1 MFDVSGQIAVI
12 TGAGQGLG
20 LTFARALAD
29 AGCTVV
35 LTGRDAERLEKAAA
49 DIDGARTAPFD
60 VTDAAGVSAAI
71 ARIERTI
78 GPISILVNNAGTTVR
93 RPLTDMAEQDWRTII
108 DTNLTGAFLVATET
122 ARHMMPRRRGKIIN
136 ICSIRAKGPRAG
148 SAAYAASKGGLKLL
162 TQGMCADWAPHG
174 IQVNAL
180 APGYIASGMADP
192 RLDLQAIAARTPAAR
207 LGTPDDLTG
216 TLIYLASPA
225 SDFVN
230 GQIIYVDGGY
240 SSIC

>member
-1 MFDVSGQIAVI
+1 
-12 TGAGQGLG
+12 
-20 LTFARALAD
+20 
-29 AGCTVV
+29 
-35 LTGRDAERLEKAAA
+35 
-49 DIDGARTAPFD
+49 
-60 VTDAAGVSAAI
+60 
-71 ARIERTI
+71 
-78 GPISILVNNAGTTVR
+78 
-93 RPLTDMAEQDWRTII
+93 
-108 DTNLTGAFLVATET
+108 
-122 ARHMMPRRRGKIIN
+122 MMPHRREKIIN
-136 ICSIRAKGPRAG
+136 ICSIRAEGPRAG

-180 APGYIASGMADP
+180 APGYITSGIADP
-192 RLDLQAIAARTPAAR
+192 RLDSQAIAARTPAAR
-207 LGTPDDLTG
+207 RGTPDDLTG

>member
-71 ARIERTI
+71 ARIERTV
-78 GPISILVNNAGTTVR
+78 GPISILINNAGTTTR
-93 RPLTDMAEQDWRTII
+93 APLTDVAERDWRTII
-108 DTNLTGAFLVATET
+108 DTNLTGAFLVGAET
-122 ARHMMPRRRGKIIN
+122 ARHMLPRGRGKIIN
-136 ICSIRAKGPRAG
+136 ICSIRSKGARAG

-162 TQGMCADWAPHG
+162 TQGMCADWGPHG

-192 RLDLQAIAARTPAAR
+192 RLDSAAITARTPAAR
-207 LGTPDDLTG
+207 LGAPDDLVG
-216 TLIYLASPA
+216 TLIYLASSA

>member
-20 LTFARALAD
+20 LSFARALAD

-49 DIDGARTAPFD
+49 DIDGAYTAPFD
-60 VTDAAGVSAAI
+60 VTDASGVSAAI

-108 DTNLTGAFLVATET
+108 
-122 ARHMMPRRRGKIIN
+122 
-136 ICSIRAKGPRAG
+136 
-148 SAAYAASKGGLKLL
+148 
-162 TQGMCADWAPHG
+162 
-174 IQVNAL
+174 
-180 APGYIASGMADP
+180 
-192 RLDLQAIAARTPAAR
+192 TP
-207 LGTPDDLTG
+207 T
-216 TLIYLASPA
+216 
-225 SDFVN
+225 
-230 GQIIYVDGGY
+230 
-240 SSIC
+240 

>member
-29 AGCTVV
+29 VGCTVV

-49 DIDGARTAPFD
+49 DIDGAYTAPFD
-60 VTDAAGVSAAI
+60 VTDAPGVSAAI

-93 RPLTDMAEQDWRTII
+93 RPLTEITEQDWRTII
-108 DTNLTGAFLVATET
+108 DTNLTGAFLVATEA

-136 ICSIRAKGPRAG
+136 ICSIRAKGARAC

-180 APGYIASGMADP
+180 APGYITSGMADP
-192 RLDLQAIAARTPAAR
+192 RLDSQAIAARTPAAR

-216 TLIYLASPA
+216 TLIYLASSA

>member
-1 MFDVSGQIAVI
+1 MFDVNGQIAVI

-20 LTFARALAD
+20 LSFARALAN

-49 DIDGARTAPFD
+49 DIDGAYTAPFD
-60 VTDAAGVSAAI
+60 VTDASGVSAAI

-93 RPLTDMAEQDWRTII
+93 RPLTDITEQDWRTII
-108 DTNLTGAFLVATET
+108 DTNLTGAFLVATEA

-136 ICSIRAKGPRAG
+136 ICSIRAKGARAG

-180 APGYIASGMADP
+180 APGYITSGMADP
-192 RLDLQAIAARTPAAR
+192 RLDSQAIAARTPAAR

-216 TLIYLASPA
+216 TLIYLASSA

>member
-1 MFDVSGQIAVI
+1 MFQVNGQVAVV

-20 LTFARALAD
+20 LSYAEALAA
-29 AGCTVV
+29 AGATVV

-49 DIDGARTAPFD
+49 GLDGAYCVPFD
-60 VTDAAGVSAAI
+60 VTDAPGVSAAI
-71 ARIERTI
+71 SQIEGTI
-78 GPISILVNNAGTTVR
+78 GPISILVNNAGTTIR
-93 RPLTDMAEQDWRTII
+93 RPLTELAEQDWRTVI

-136 ICSIRAKGPRAG
+136 ICSIRAKGARAG

-162 TQGMCADWAPHG
+162 TQGMCADWAPYG

-180 APGYIASGMADP
+180 APGYIDSGMADP
-192 RLDLQAIAARTPAAR
+192 RLDRESLAARIPAGR

-216 TLIYLASPA
+216 TLVYLASAA